1 MAKSKFAPGDL
12 VTIASQH
19 GPKTSAGVEIRDI
32 KLAKVRQT
40 FNCRYGTSQPGLELE
55 ILIGSGRSSY
65 WSGDSNHL
73 NLANSKWHAKQYGG
87 FLNPERFGPGQLVR
101 VFERPFRLDIN
112 QQWPRKSESDYQ
124 PVSSAIKVGESDL
137 MLILALRR

>member
-12 VTIASQH
+12 VTIASQYS
-19 GPKTSAGVEIRDI
+19 PKTSAGVEILGI
-32 KLAKVRQT
+32 ELARVKQT
-40 FNCRYGTSQPGLELE
+40 FDCRYGTSQPGLELE
-55 ILIGSGRSSY
+55 ILIGHGRSNY

-73 NLANSKWHAKQYGG
+73 GLASSDWHAKQYGG
-87 FLNPERFGPGQLVR
+87 FLNPEQFGPGQLVR
-101 VFERPFRLDIN
+101 VFERPFKLDIN

-124 PVSSAIKVGESDL
+124 PVNSPIKVGESDL